1 VDAAGLV
8 LGFEDRVDVDAAERA
23 RPDIEQALAAEW
35 GRSIRFQARHHGASP
50 KVAVVVAEVTH
61 EAELRASDRRTR
73 EDEAR
78 RHPVIQKVQDLFGVG
93 IREIK
98 TP

>member
-1 VDAAGLV
+1 MRGQL
-8 LGFEDRVDVDAAERA
+8 E
-23 RPDIEQALAAEW
+23 ALTAEW
-35 GRSIRFQARHHGASP
+35 GRPIRFQARHHAANP
-50 KVAVVVAEVTH
+50 TAAAVVVAEVTH
-61 EAELRASDRRTR
+61 EAELRASDRRVR

-98 TP
+98 TQ

>member
-1 VDAAGLV
+1 
-8 LGFEDRVDVDAAERA
+8 
-23 RPDIEQALAAEW
+23 
-35 GRSIRFQARHHGASP
+35 
-50 KVAVVVAEVTH
+50 VVVAEVTH
-61 EAELRASDRRTR
+61 EAELRASDRRMR

-98 TP
+98 TQ